1 MKITEKDVFFNTKS
15 TFLNPILSF
24 FQKNEFIHR
33 KTSQMNIFPGGI
45 KKSANIGQKIKGQ
58 AHFGQKRVKKGLF
71 FGKKY
76 FSERKFTFFE
86 KNRVHSGKDSPNEHI
101 PWRN

>member
-1 MKITEKDVFFNTKS
+1 MNT
-15 TFLNPILSF
+15 
-24 FQKNEFIHR
+24 
-33 KTSQMNIFPGGI
+33 FPGGI
-45 KKSANIGQKIKGQ
+45 KKSANIGKKKGVIPAQ

-71 FGKKY
+71 FRKKY

-86 KNRVHSGKDSPNEHI
+86 KNRVHSGKDSPSEHI